1 MSEYVNKTD
10 GKFNHGKWIREKS
23 AATNR
28 KPLLNEEYIE
38 GMRDLDDG
46 LKLIGDSWY
55 EWKDG
60 PMTEKSDIKPA
71 QQELMKY
78 ILQWMKKTIKQGYGY
93 ET

>member
-28 KPLLNEEYIE
+28 KPLLNEEYVESMNAMELDEHLAEIE
-38 GMRDLDDG
+38 TL
-46 LKLIGDSWY
+46 
-55 EWKDG
+55 WKDWKKG

-78 ILQWMKKTIKQGYGY
+78 ILQWMKKTIK
-93 ET
+93 